1 MRENV
6 SGRSMI
12 EMLGVLA
19 IIGVL
24 SSAGLVAYSKAMDKY
39 RVNSII
45 NSVNVIVNNTR
56 RVFGYLDSRGYAS
69 LDFQVKSMSD
79 TNYTN
84 RKVADKVGLFPESI
98 ALNDYKNVYGGNIQF
113 FVDGMYKA
121 DDGKAFVLEFYSIP
135 REACIE
141 LVTQNWNAN
150 LGLIAMKVKGS
161 ADGYSIQTGAF
172 AGNCNTQYKQGVGLF
187 CAADFPISP
196 EQAVTVCDYVK
207 NNNISWKFY

>member
-1 MRENV
+1 MAVTKLWAVKTN
-6 SGRSMI
+6 
-12 EMLGVLA
+12 LGKVIDYANNPNKTRNPKYTEEQYQALADVL
-19 IIGVL
+19 
-24 SSAGLVAYSKAMDKY
+24 
-39 RVNSII
+39 
-45 NSVNVIVNNTR
+45 T
-56 RVFGYLDSRGYAS
+56 YAK
-69 LDFQVKSMSD
+69 DEEK
-79 TNYTN
+79 TE
-84 RKVADKVGLFPESI
+84 K
-98 ALNDYKNVYGGNIQF
+98 QF